1 MNEWMNEWMNEGRK
15 EGRKRKEGRNEWMN
29 FIATLFAHVVNKDQ
43 NKFYQFMNY
52 SPLNQ
57 ITNIPHIFM
66 EKSMHVY
73 VSI

>member
-1 MNEWMNEWMNEGRK
+1 
-15 EGRKRKEGRNEWMN
+15 MN